1 MFFIFAPIILVDQL
15 RNIQETFIRI
25 KATALFDE
33 SEKVNESAL
42 SQEIELKSQEIT
54 RLFNRLHGLVLEV
67 KNFHGLNSGTK
78 LLKNILQSL
87 YREISLLSEKLRGH
101 QKYFLNK
108 LTDRERY
115 AEQFV
120 INFDEIDL
128 DENKY
133 DTSRFQRDLDHIDF
147 IGNGS
152 DFAVRFDDQ
161 GYNQLQQQVDDL
173 GDIDLLR
180 EREAEMSHITKSIVE
195 LNSIFQEM
203 NSMVVNQGSLLDRID
218 YNLETVQIKVEEG
231 AIQLSR
237 AERSARSARKMK
249 CIMAGIGTLLIALL
263 IFIIQS

>member
-1 MFFIFAPIILVDQL
+1 M
-15 RNIQETFIRI
+15 
-25 KATALFDE
+25 FDE

-42 SQEIELKSQEIT
+42 GQEIELKSQEIT
-54 RLFNRLHGLVLEV
+54 RLFNRLHGLVLEM
-67 KNFHGLNSGTK
+67 KNFLGLSSGTK
-78 LLKNILQSL
+78 LLKNILQSQ

-108 LTDRERY
+108 LTDREKY

-133 DTSRFQRDLDHIDF
+133 DPFRPQRVSNQIDF
-147 IGNGS
+147 IQNGS
-152 DFAVRFDDQ
+152 DVAVRFDDQ
-161 GYNQLQQQVDDL
+161 GYNNQLQQQVDDL
-173 GDIDLLR
+173 DDIDLLR
-180 EREAEMSHITKSIVE
+180 ERDAEMSHIMKSVIE